1 MATSTATGASTSVRP
16 RLNQSTLTAL
26 TVPPSMVTTPALVA
40 MATSTATRASTSA
53 RLDQSTLTALSVT
66 PSTVTTPAL
75 VAMATSTAT
84 GASTSARP
92 RPNHSTVPTART
104 VPTSMVTTP
113 ALMVPTAAT
122 TATKHWKFIE
132 ILGSFI
138 LNFVT
143 SAVPE
148 RLPVPLVPIM
158 HV

>member
-1 MATSTATGASTSVRP
+1 
-16 RLNQSTLTAL
+16 
-26 TVPPSMVTTPALVA
+26 MVTTPALVA
-40 MATSTATRASTSA
+40 MATSTATGASTSA
-53 RLDQSTLTALSVT
+53 RLNQSTLPALTVP

-122 TATKHWKFIE
+122 TATKLWKFIE

-148 RLPVPLVPIM
+148 RLPVPLVPTHT
-158 HV
+158 HVVASFFHANCIFTEQKYTAYI

>member
-1 MATSTATGASTSVRP
+1 MATSTATGASTSARP
-16 RLNQSTLTAL
+16 RLNQSTLTAFS
-26 TVPPSMVTTPALVA
+26 VP
-40 MATSTATRASTSA
+40 
-53 RLDQSTLTALSVT
+53 

-148 RLPVPLVPIM
+148 RLPVPLVPTHT
-158 HV
+158 HVVASIFHANCIFTEQKYTAYIRLKK